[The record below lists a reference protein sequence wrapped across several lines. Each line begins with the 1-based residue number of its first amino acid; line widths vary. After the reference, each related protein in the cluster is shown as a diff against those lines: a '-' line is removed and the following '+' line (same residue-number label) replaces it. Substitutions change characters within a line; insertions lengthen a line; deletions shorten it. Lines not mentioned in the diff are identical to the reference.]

1 MYDLISAN
9 KRRSVFLLMGFV
21 LLVITAGVAAGQF
34 LGNPVVGT
42 SIALIFS
49 ALMAGTS
56 YWKSDS
62 IALRVSRAKLADEQV
77 YKRLHNWFRRLP

>member
-1 MYDLISAN
+1 MKRPKLKRLLQRFSSSNKNMYDLISAN
-9 KRRSVFLLMGFV
+9 KRRSVFLLLGFV
-21 LLVITAGVAAGQF
+21 MLVIAAGVAAGQV

-56 YWKSDS
+56 YWK
-62 IALRVSRAKLADEQV
+62 
-77 YKRLHNWFRRLP
+77 